1 MAASPPGVTRSI
13 RLFPII
19 NYDLQTM
26 LDDALIEILRCPETR
41 QPLRRAT
48 GEEKRAQDIPD
59 DEETLVSLDG
69 TRFYRGLNGLP
80 SLLPPANE
88 EVSGG

>member
-1 MAASPPGVTRSI
+1 
-13 RLFPII
+13 
-19 NYDLQTM
+19 M
-26 LDDALIEILRCPETR
+26 LDDAIIEILRCPETH

-48 GEEKRAQDIPD
+48 GEEKRAKGIPG

-69 TRFYRGLNGLP
+69 TRIYRGLNGLP